1 MVIYAIIKNNL
12 ENEMKRQ
19 DEELKK
25 YCNVEEPCY
34 VFKTSDKSE
43 LVEKL
48 KDLDANDDNYCIEI
62 YEANENLEIIEGS
75 DYDSIS
81 NFLINIE
88 RR

>member
-34 VFKTSDKSE
+34 VF
-43 LVEKL
+43 
-48 KDLDANDDNYCIEI
+48 
-62 YEANENLEIIEGS
+62 
-75 DYDSIS
+75 
-81 NFLINIE
+81 
-88 RR
+88 